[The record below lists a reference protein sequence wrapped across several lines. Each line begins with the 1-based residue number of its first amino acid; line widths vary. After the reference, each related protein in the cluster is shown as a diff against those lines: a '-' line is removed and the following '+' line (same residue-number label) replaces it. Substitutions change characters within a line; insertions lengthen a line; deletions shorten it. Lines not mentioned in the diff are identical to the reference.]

1 MDDSTGFAPACP
13 AADLAARIAMDV
25 QRAVAAL
32 RAAERDLKAR
42 ATFAAHVTA
51 GNRRRELDGLCQFAT
66 GLGLQPELDSTPPHL
81 DDPTD
86 HVHIA

>member
-13 AADLAARIAMDV
+13 AADIAARIAMDV
-25 QRAVAAL
+25 RRAVAAL
-32 RAAERDLKAR
+32 RAAERDLAAR
-42 ATFAAHVTA
+42 ATFAAHVNA
-51 GNRRRELDGLCQFAT
+51 GNRRRELDGLREFAT
-66 GLGLQPELDSTPPHL
+66 GLGLPTELGSTPSTL